1 MSRDRGI
8 PLIHREL
15 WEGSIHV
22 IIFTLELCYFLI
34 FQFLLTIPNVTSF
47 QGLILKRAFSQE
59 TVAPDNKPKGK
70 PTKPQ
75 IWVYDINSLSLV
87 KGAPF
92 KNKSICG
99 TTLGINRHSVANYL
113 DTEKV
118 FNNKCIFSS
127 SILSKEEL
135 SKWVISTTVKD
146 ALVGDMLG
154 DGHISR
160 GDISKY
166 PNINARLQFTFSVQ
180 NLPYLRYLKFVVYA
194 SICTLTEPTPW
205 PNPELTGK
213 KVTQY
218 SFSSKQLPMFT
229 ELHKIWYKIFDG
241 KFVKVLPSNIEELL
255 KPIGLAHWIMG
266 DGYWDNV
273 SLKLC
278 TDNFT
283 KEEVLILVNILN
295 KKFDLKASIN
305 KRTSDNGNVC
315 WRIRISNSSINNL
328 RSLVSPFFIPE
339 MLYKLGIK
347 KNEIGKDAK

>member
-1 MSRDRGI
+1 
-8 PLIHREL
+8 
-15 WEGSIHV
+15 
-22 IIFTLELCYFLI
+22 
-34 FQFLLTIPNVTSF
+34 
-47 QGLILKRAFSQE
+47 
-59 TVAPDNKPKGK
+59 
-70 PTKPQ
+70 
-75 IWVYDINSLSLV
+75 
-87 KGAPF
+87 
-92 KNKSICG
+92 
-99 TTLGINRHSVANYL
+99 
-113 DTEKV
+113 
-118 FNNKCIFSS
+118 
-127 SILSKEEL
+127 
-135 SKWVISTTVKD
+135 
-146 ALVGDMLG
+146 MLG

-205 PNPELTGK
+205 PNPELIGK

-218 SFSSKQLPMFT
+218 WFSSKQLPMFT
-229 ELHKIWYKIFDG
+229 ELHKVWYKIFDG

-266 DGYWDNV
+266 DGYWDNG

-283 KEEVLILVNILN
+283 KEEVLILVNFLN

-328 RSLVSPFFIPE
+328 KSLVSPFFIPE
-339 MLYKLGIK
+339 MLYKLGIN